1 MKFNKEL
8 NHSASHVMAMAVL
21 KLFPDTKLGFGPP
34 TKEGFY
40 YDFKFSQPL
49 LEADLKRIEKQMQKI
64 VANPYLMRKMAS
76 TYKYDVK
83 NQPYKAELI
92 KEFKAEGKKITYY
105 SIYDPKTKQDLFV
118 DLCAGGHIDEIKKIK
133 HFKVLSLAGAYWR
146 GDSNNEQLTRI
157 YATAWE
163 SAQELKD
170 FLDLLEERKA
180 RDHRK
185 IGKEMEL
192 FMFDHMAGQGFPI
205 WLPDGIKIRNRVLDQ
220 ILKFDLKYGFNE
232 VVTPIVGEKKLYE
245 VSGHWDHYK
254 ESMFHPIECD
264 HERLVLRP
272 MTCPHHILVYKS
284 KLRSYRDL
292 PYRLSEQSPLFRYE
306 KTGAL
311 TGMERVRSMLLTEG
325 HVFVMRS
332 QIVDEFK
339 HCYKLIQEALALFN
353 IKIDYVSLSVRDPE
367 DKEKYFNDNKIW
379 EEAENDLRKVL
390 KELNIDYEEKVGEA
404 AFYGPKIDIQIRT
417 ALGHEITMS
426 TLQLDFVLP
435 RKFEISYVS
444 ANNELE
450 TPILVHR
457 GLIGT
462 YERFLSIL
470 LEQTKGILPFWL
482 APKQV
487 CIIPINHE
495 KHNDFAQ
502 QINQELVNH
511 NFYSYVDDRN
521 ERINKKIREA
531 QIAKAK
537 IQIVIGDEEIE
548 TQQLSLRFYASEQ
561 IIKIDRKDLLTYLND
576 LTKESMETK
585 KSEEVVEI
593 NPENSLDSK
602 SIEKAEIEDKIA
614 NPSFSDDLNLI
625 DANIQTFQQQNLEA
639 PDLIDKN
646 ELKLQTNPILIKE
659 EKKQI
664 VESINPKNDQL
675 ANNDSSSDS
684 SFQTEPL
691 SIFNKNF
698 VKTNQPVLDKPKNKK
713 EKNKLKTNLVK
724 LDESDLEILLSK
736 RHKRFSNFDHP
747 TKMFSFFRQETWSET
762 NAKKTN
768 HFSKKIKH

>member
-1 MKFNKEL
+1 MNFNKEL

-64 VANPYLMRKMAS
+64 VANPYLMRKMAKD
-76 TYKYDVK
+76 YKYNVK

-92 KEFKAEGKKITYY
+92 KEFKAEGKEITYY
-105 SIYDPKTKQDLFV
+105 SIYDPKTDQDLFV

-133 HFKVLSLAGAYWR
+133 HFKILSLAGAYWR
-146 GDSNNEQLTRI
+146 GDSENEQLTRI

-163 SAQELKD
+163 SAAELKE
-170 FLDLLEERKA
+170 FLELLEERKA

-192 FMFDHMAGQGFPI
+192 FMFDQMTGQGFPI
-205 WLPDGIKIRNRVLDQ
+205 WLPDGIKIRNRVLDK

-232 VVTPIVGEKKLYE
+232 VVTPIVGEKQLYE

-325 HVFVMRS
+325 HIFVMRS

-339 HCYKLIQEALALFN
+339 HCYKLIQEALELFN

-367 DKEKYFNDNKIW
+367 DKEKYFNDDKIW

-390 KELNIDYEEKVGEA
+390 DELNIHYEEKVGEA

-435 RKFEISYVS
+435 KKFEINYVS

-470 LEQTKGILPFWL
+470 LEQTKGVLPFWL

-502 QINQELVNH
+502 EINQMLVDR

-548 TQQLSLRFYASEQ
+548 TQQLSLRFYGSEQ
-561 IIKIDRKDLLTYLND
+561 IIKIHYNELLSYLHNLTQESQGNKAHHHEDDEEAKMHLVFDQPILVAKPTEVKTPVQTKVDVEDLRIKIDDSLTSNFDPVSELEHLDQSVVDD
-576 LTKESMETK
+576 LTLTTPNETK
-585 KSEEVVEI
+585 EDLKTETKVEKPEVKEAKSTKDKVT
-593 NPENSLDSK
+593 K
-602 SIEKAEIEDKIA
+602 KAKTKI
-614 NPSFSDDLNLI
+614 DQQQIIVDLN
-625 DANIQTFQQQNLEA
+625 AR
-639 PDLIDKN
+639 K
-646 ELKLQTNPILIKE
+646 
-659 EKKQI
+659 
-664 VESINPKNDQL
+664 
-675 ANNDSSSDS
+675 
-684 SFQTEPL
+684 
-691 SIFNKNF
+691 
-698 VKTNQPVLDKPKNKK
+698 
-713 EKNKLKTNLVK
+713 
-724 LDESDLEILLSK
+724 
-736 RHKRFSNFDHP
+736 HKRFSNFDHP
-747 TKMFSFFRQETWSET
+747 SKMFSFFRQETNSQWNT
-762 NAKKTN
+762 QNLG
-768 HFSKKIKH
+768 HFSKKKHH

>member
-1 MKFNKEL
+1 MC
-8 NHSASHVMAMAVL
+8 
-21 KLFPDTKLGFGPP
+21 
-34 TKEGFY
+34 
-40 YDFKFSQPL
+40 
-49 LEADLKRIEKQMQKI
+49 I
-64 VANPYLMRKMAS
+64 
-76 TYKYDVK
+76 
-83 NQPYKAELI
+83 
-92 KEFKAEGKKITYY
+92 
-105 SIYDPKTKQDLFV
+105 
-118 DLCAGGHIDEIKKIK
+118 
-133 HFKVLSLAGAYWR
+133 
-146 GDSNNEQLTRI
+146 
-157 YATAWE
+157 
-163 SAQELKD
+163 
-170 FLDLLEERKA
+170 
-180 RDHRK
+180 RDR
-185 IGKEMEL
+185 
-192 FMFDHMAGQGFPI
+192 
-205 WLPDGIKIRNRVLDQ
+205 
-220 ILKFDLKYGFNE
+220 
-232 VVTPIVGEKKLYE
+232 
-245 VSGHWDHYK
+245 
-254 ESMFHPIECD
+254 
-264 HERLVLRP
+264 
-272 MTCPHHILVYKS
+272 
-284 KLRSYRDL
+284 
-292 PYRLSEQSPLFRYE
+292 
-306 KTGAL
+306 
-311 TGMERVRSMLLTEG
+311 
-325 HVFVMRS
+325 
-332 QIVDEFK
+332 
-339 HCYKLIQEALALFN
+339 
-353 IKIDYVSLSVRDPE
+353 LSVRDPE

-390 KELNIDYEEKVGEA
+390 EELNIDYEEKVGEA

-495 KHNDFAQ
+495 KHNEFAQ
-502 QINQELVNH
+502 QINQELINN

-561 IIKIDRKDLLTYLND
+561 IIKIDYKDLLTYLND

-625 DANIQTFQQQNLEA
+625 DANIQTFQKQNLEA

-724 LDESDLEILLSK
+724 LDESYLEILLSK

-747 TKMFSFFRQETWSET
+747 TKMFSFFRQETSSET